1 MGPDTWGP
9 HGWKFIHYVT
19 LGYPN
24 NPSDDIKE
32 KYRKLIPSAQA
43 VGELAYTNHKEW
55 IVNKPY
61 DLVPNYISPFE
72 I

>member
-1 MGPDTWGP
+1 QI
-9 HGWKFIHYVT
+9 FHYGCEK
-19 LGYPN
+19 LF
-24 NPSDDIKE
+24 IKE